1 VPELD
6 QARVIAE
13 RMRRQRLAK
22 PLTASDDYVALFR
35 LLQPVSPAAFT
46 RPGSPP
52 SLQPR
57 TAFDDRP
64 IADALRARRGVVKG
78 RFLGGNLA
86 YVLADDLALYANVFC
101 KPLDRYSA
109 IRETVAEVV
118 ERSGPLTP
126 RQLKEE
132 TGLLNKQIMP
142 ALHRLQRAVH
152 VYEDQVDD
160 DWERGWYHFASEWP
174 DVIMSED
181 KFHPAA
187 ADVLLRF
194 LDGHVFA
201 TFEQLKDWSQLSAKS
216 LKTLIRDMEAAGLI
230 QSQKV
235 KGLGE
240 GWAKA
245 ELQLPRARAI
255 KPSVFMLHRGDY
267 LVRSHATELK
277 RRFGDEEVLQ
287 YLFIDG
293 RFQGAVLGHWR
304 IGPHDV
310 SDITIELPAAERS
323 RRRDEIVSVVARQYR
338 PPRHRIQRY
347 GGKALPKRLQ
357 PASDRVEQPS

>member
-1 VPELD
+1 MNVSREM
-6 QARVIAE
+6 IFAE
-13 RMRRQRLAK
+13 RLWRQRLTR
-22 PLTASDDYVALFR
+22 PLGADEDYVALFR
-35 LLQPVSPAAFT
+35 LLQPVSPVADT

-57 TAFDDRP
+57 TAFDDRRT
-64 IADALRARRGVVKG
+64 ADELRARRAIVKG
-78 RFLGGNLA
+78 RFLGGNLG
-86 YVLADDLALYANVFC
+86 YVLADDLALYANVFR
-101 KPLDRYSA
+101 KPLDHLSP
-109 IRETVAEVV
+109 IHETVLETV
-118 ERSGPLTP
+118 EFSGPLTP

-132 TGLLNKQIMP
+132 SGLLNKQIMP
-142 ALHRLQRAVH
+142 ALHRLQRAFL

-174 DVIMSED
+174 DVAVSGD
-181 KFHPAA
+181 RFQAA
-187 ADVLLRF
+187 ATEVLLRF

-216 LKTLIRDMEAAGLI
+216 LKTLIGDMEAAGLI

-245 ELQLPRARAI
+245 DLQLPTARAV
-255 KPSVFMLHRGDY
+255 KPSTFMLHRSDY
-267 LVRSHATELK
+267 LVRSHQSELK
-277 RRFGDEEVLQ
+277 RRFGDGEVLQ
-287 YLFIDG
+287 YLLIDG

-310 SDITIELPAAERS
+310 SDITTELPSAERS
-323 RRRDEIVSVVARQYR
+323 RRRDEIVSVVAQKYH
-338 PPRHRIQRY
+338 PPHHRILRY
-347 GGKALPKRLQ
+347 AGRDMPKRLQ
-357 PASDRVEQPS
+357 PNDTLSE